1 MDAVPSVD
9 VVYLDFAKAF
19 DKVPHQRL
27 RKKLEAIGIEG
38 KLLEWIGGW
47 LLDRRQRVAI
57 NGMKSKWI
65 SVTSGVPQG
74 SVLGPTLFLVYIN
87 DLDDGIKSRIYKFA
101 DDTKL
106 CRAIKTEEDA
116 EVLRDDLKKLY
127 KWSQD
132 WQMLFNVEK
141 CSVMHMGKRN
151 QKCRYEMNGTTLK
164 ETTEERDLG
173 ILVHNS
179 AKPSIQCAK
188 AANRGNQVLGIIKR
202 TMVSRDKD
210 LILKLYK
217 TLVRPHLEYCV
228 QVWSP
233 SLKQDINILER
244 VQRRATKI
252 INGMHGLSYEERLLS
267 CRLTTLERRRIRG
280 DLILVY
286 NILNNGLNL
295 DPDKFFTRVS
305 NRNTRGHPMKLY
317 KDRTGPLKRTFFSA
331 RIINEWNKLK
341 EDVANALNEFK
352 TKLSLCNF

>member
-1 MDAVPSVD
+1 M
-9 VVYLDFAKAF
+9 
-19 DKVPHQRL
+19 
-27 RKKLEAIGIEG
+27 
-38 KLLEWIGGW
+38 
-47 LLDRRQRVAI
+47 
-57 NGMKSKWI
+57 
-65 SVTSGVPQG
+65 
-74 SVLGPTLFLVYIN
+74 
-87 DLDDGIKSRIYKFA
+87 
-101 DDTKL
+101 
-106 CRAIKTEEDA
+106 
-116 EVLRDDLKKLY
+116 
-127 KWSQD
+127 
-132 WQMLFNVEK
+132 
-141 CSVMHMGKRN
+141 
-151 QKCRYEMNGTTLK
+151 
-164 ETTEERDLG
+164 
-173 ILVHNS
+173 
-179 AKPSIQCAK
+179 
-188 AANRGNQVLGIIKR
+188 LGIIKR

-252 INGMHGLSYEERLLS
+252 INGMHGLSYEERLLR

-341 EDVANALNEFK
+341 EDVANAQTLNEFK
-352 TKLSLCNF
+352 SKLSLCNF